1 VFHVLCLQFSKL
13 LTDFLF
19 DFDEFLFFLYCFVK
33 MDKPLH
39 VETPLIYSNPLSKTL
54 GRDVFLKLE
63 NLQPGGS
70 FKIRGIGHTM
80 QEAVKNGK
88 TLFIGSSGGNAGMAM
103 AVAANK
109 MGTNL
114 KLFIPKSTLPF
125 MVEKL
130 KSEGVDVIVT
140 GENWNEANVAAEKE
154 LESQPNAFMVHP
166 FGQET
171 TWKGHSSLVNELR
184 SQLPDSQ
191 VPCCIAT
198 CVGGGGLALGILQG
212 LDKSESH
219 GWSKVPVVAM
229 ETHGANCLSAAR
241 TAGKSVTLPAITSI
255 ATSLGAL
262 KVADDLLKCC
272 LDQPDRVIS
281 KEVSDGEAME
291 ACVRFANDHRILV
304 EPACG
309 SVLASV
315 YSGHLTRILPDLG
328 PGPVV
333 VIVCGGN
340 IVNTQLLNQ
349 WSQSINN

>member
-1 VFHVLCLQFSKL
+1 
-13 LTDFLF
+13 LF
-19 DFDEFLFFLYCFVK
+19 YCGK

-39 VETPLIYSNPLSKTL
+39 VETPLIYSNPLSKIL
-54 GRDVFLKLE
+54 GRDVYLKLE

-80 QEAVKNGK
+80 QDAVKNGR
-88 TLFIGSSGGNAGMAM
+88 TSFVGSSGGNAGMAM

-114 KLFIPKSTLPF
+114 KLYIPKSTLPF

-130 KSEGVDVIVT
+130 KAEGVDVIVT
-140 GENWNEANVAAEKE
+140 GNNWNEANAAAERE
-154 LESQPNAFMVHP
+154 LESQPKAFMVHP

-171 TWKGHSSLVNELR
+171 TWKGHSSLVTELR
-184 SQLPDSQ
+184 SQMPGNK
-191 VPCCIAT
+191 VPSCIAT

-212 LDKSESH
+212 LDESDSQES
-219 GWSKVPVVAM
+219 GWSNVPVVAM

-241 TAGKSVTLPAITSI
+241 SAGNSVTLPAITSI

-262 KVADDLLKCC
+262 KVADALLQYCQ
-272 LDQPDRVIS
+272 DQPDRVIS
-281 KEVSDGEAME
+281 KEVSDEEAME
-291 ACVRFANDHRILV
+291 ACVRFANDHRMLV

-309 SVLASV
+309 SVLASL
-315 YSGHLTRILPDLG
+315 YSGYLTKLLPDLG
-328 PGPVV
+328 PGPVL

-340 IVNTQLLNQ
+340 IVNTKLLMQ
-349 WSQSINN
+349 WSKSINN